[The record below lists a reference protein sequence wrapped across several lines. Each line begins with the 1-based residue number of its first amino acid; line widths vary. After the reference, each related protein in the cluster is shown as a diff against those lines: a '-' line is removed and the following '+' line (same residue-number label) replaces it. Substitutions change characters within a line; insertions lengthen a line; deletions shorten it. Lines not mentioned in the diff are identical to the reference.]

1 MYKRQVQYAS
11 RLTEMKRQLDDLRA
25 NDRKLT
31 DSKYRGLAE
40 LVKDLNSA
48 FENGRVAQVLDLL
61 TILLIAMAPDIL
73 CLAMAALARSFSK
86 NTEPVPMLPWGHMF
100 WRRLLR
106 NRRYLPSGM
115 EIDNLK
121 NLVTE
126 QLRYRVSGGGPEQP
140 TASGQAPPPAHNPA
154 SGLAPDTN
162 PLLQGLRPHRRPA
175 AREPIIR

>member
-1 MYKRQVQYAS
+1 M
-11 RLTEMKRQLDDLRA
+11 
-25 NDRKLT
+25 
-31 DSKYRGLAE
+31 
-40 LVKDLNSA
+40 
-48 FENGRVAQVLDLL
+48 AQVLDLS

-126 QLRYRVSGGGPEQP
+126 QLRYRVSGGTPD
-140 TASGQAPPPAHNPA
+140 QAPPSGPPMAPSHNPG
-154 SGLAPDTN
+154 SGGTTADTN